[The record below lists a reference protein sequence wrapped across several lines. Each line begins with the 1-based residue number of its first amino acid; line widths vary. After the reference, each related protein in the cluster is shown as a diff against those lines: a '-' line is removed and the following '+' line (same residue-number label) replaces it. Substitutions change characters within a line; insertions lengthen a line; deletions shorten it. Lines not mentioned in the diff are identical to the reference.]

1 MGDSRKAPLPS
12 GSVLPVLHTCYVGRT
27 EYCGWQLPGR
37 FRPRDLSSVPHFN
50 PPDFSKPLLAAAP
63 DARFVAAPA
72 DGVLPEGFFSTTNLP
87 TYVRIGGEWKLP
99 REPRMDSALVLDA
112 DGVLWVREGRRVLKG
127 EQVAVGEAED
137 GRDGIYVHA
146 TAFMEEVGAD
156 GEFKF
161 MVSEVSREKPI
172 DYALMAKILVDER
185 EGGGYP
191 IWVAGPALVHSRARN
206 DMVWFIQNGF
216 VGALLAGNAV
226 AVHDI
231 EASIFGTTLGLSG
244 DGKATQGGHGLH
256 MRAINKVRAAGSIAA
271 AVANGTIRDGIMHAC
286 VTTNTPFVLTG
297 SIRDDGPLPE
307 VITDAVAS
315 QDAMRAHAVK
325 STMAILIATALHAI
339 ATGNMLPAFVMQ
351 PDGSLRELATICV
364 DSAEFVV
371 SKLKDRGTHQAFG
384 VVTNAQDFMHILRLY
399 VEREIDQRRIAA
411 ASPADRAV
419 AAAR

>member
-1 MGDSRKAPLPS
+1 
-12 GSVLPVLHTCYVGRT
+12 
-27 EYCGWQLPGR
+27 
-37 FRPRDLSSVPHFN
+37 
-50 PPDFSKPLLAAAP
+50 
-63 DARFVAAPA
+63 
-72 DGVLPEGFFSTTNLP
+72 
-87 TYVRIGGEWKLP
+87 
-99 REPRMDSALVLDA
+99 
-112 DGVLWVREGRRVLKG
+112 
-127 EQVAVGEAED
+127 
-137 GRDGIYVHA
+137 
-146 TAFMEEVGAD
+146 
-156 GEFKF
+156 

-172 DYALMAKILVDER
+172 DYALMARILVDER
-185 EGGGYP
+185 DNGGYP
-191 IWVAGPALVHSRARN
+191 IWVTGPALVHSRARN

-231 EASIFGTTLGLSG
+231 EASIFGTTLGMSG
-244 DGKATQGGHGLH
+244 EGKATQGGHGLH

-399 VEREIDQRRIAA
+399 VEREIDQRRAA
-411 ASPADRAV
+411 GAVLPADRAV